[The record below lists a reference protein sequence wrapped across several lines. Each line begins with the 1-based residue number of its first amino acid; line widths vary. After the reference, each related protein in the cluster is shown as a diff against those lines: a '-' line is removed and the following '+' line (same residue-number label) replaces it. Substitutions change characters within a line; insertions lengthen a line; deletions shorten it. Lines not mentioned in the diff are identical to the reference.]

1 MQTSDEN
8 KEKYQ
13 LWGYLLNR
21 YQILQTNLMRIIRQ
35 TVWRIFNE
43 ILRVKGLQIILKS
56 ASARDLEK
64 TITGI
69 GENLI
74 SNGLFIHKMR

>member
-1 MQTSDEN
+1 MQTSDKN

-35 TVWRIFNE
+35 TVWRIPNE

-64 TITGI
+64 TNTGI

-74 SNGLFIHKMR
+74 SNGLFIPKMR

>member
-1 MQTSDEN
+1 
-8 KEKYQ
+8 
-13 LWGYLLNR
+13 
-21 YQILQTNLMRIIRQ
+21 MRIIRQ
-35 TVWRIFNE
+35 TVWRIPNE

-64 TITGI
+64 TNTGI

>member
-1 MQTSDEN
+1 
-8 KEKYQ
+8 
-13 LWGYLLNR
+13 
-21 YQILQTNLMRIIRQ
+21 MRIIWQ
-35 TVWRIFNE
+35 TVRRIPNE
-43 ILRVKGLQIILKS
+43 ILRVKGLQIILRS

-64 TITGI
+64 TNTGI

>member
-1 MQTSDEN
+1 MQTSDEK

-13 LWGYLLNR
+13 LWGYLLNQ
-21 YQILQTNLMRIIRQ
+21 YQILQTNLMRIIWQ
-35 TVWRIFNE
+35 TVRKIPNE

-56 ASARDLEK
+56 ASARDLKK
-64 TITGI
+64 TNTEI

>member
-1 MQTSDEN
+1 MQTSDEK

-13 LWGYLLNR
+13 FWGYLLNR
-21 YQILQTNLMRIIRQ
+21 YQILQTNLMRIIWQ
-35 TVWRIFNE
+35 TVRRIPNE

-56 ASARDLEK
+56 ASARDLKK
-64 TITGI
+64 TNTGI

>member
-64 TITGI
+64 TNTGI

-74 SNGLFIHKMR
+74 SNGLFIPKMR

>member
-35 TVWRIFNE
+35 TVWRIPNE

-64 TITGI
+64 TNTGI

>member
-35 TVWRIFNE
+35 TVWRIPNE

-64 TITGI
+64 TNTGI

-74 SNGLFIHKMR
+74 SK

>member
-35 TVWRIFNE
+35 TVWRIPNE
-43 ILRVKGLQIILKS
+43 ILRVKGLQVILKS

-64 TITGI
+64 TNTGI

-74 SNGLFIHKMR
+74 SNGLFIPKMR